1 MSTLRVTS
9 PLFPTTADSTRP
21 RIGTLAIAGASCCP
35 ALMPITLSRI
45 TVTACRVP
53 IDAPVATSFG
63 VMLNR
68 PAVFVRIEDR
78 DGAFGWGEIF
88 ANWPAAEAEHR
99 ARLLVEDMADL
110 LLGHR
115 FDGAKDLFTQLRDK
129 THIRALQC
137 GEWGPFRQVI
147 AGLDTAM
154 TDLEARR
161 AGLPVARFLNPD
173 ALQTLACYA
182 SGIAIAQ
189 AMDQIAQSRALGF
202 STFKVKVGFDQDR
215 DTTLLRAL
223 VQSLGTGETLCA
235 DANQAWDLPEAER
248 FVAACRD
255 LPLGWLEEPLPAD
268 APLTHWQALAAQC
281 PIPLAGG
288 ENITGTGGFADAIA
302 TGVFGVLQ
310 PDIAKWGGFSGCWP
324 VAKAIRSAGLR
335 YCPHFLGGGIGLV
348 ASAHLLAAAEGDG
361 LLEVDVNPNPLRDA
375 FDPWQGAA
383 TRGTLTLSDAPG
395 LNITDLP
402 DEIAHFVSYSR
413 DLHI

>member
-1 MSTLRVTS
+1 
-9 PLFPTTADSTRP
+9 
-21 RIGTLAIAGASCCP
+21 
-35 ALMPITLSRI
+35 MPITLSRI

-68 PAVFVRIEDR
+68 PAVFVRLEDS
-78 DGAFGWGEIF
+78 DGTFGWGEIF
-88 ANWPAAEAEHR
+88 ANWPAAGAEHR

-268 APLTHWQALAAQC
+268 APLTHWQALTAQC
-281 PIPLAGG
+281 PIPLAG
-288 ENITGTGGFADAIA
+288 
-302 TGVFGVLQ
+302 
-310 PDIAKWGGFSGCWP
+310 AKTSPGQAALPMPSPRAFSACCNPTSPNGAASAAAGPWRR
-324 VAKAIRSAGLR
+324 RSAAPGCATAR
-335 YCPHFLGGGIGLV
+335 T
-348 ASAHLLAAAEGDG
+348 SLAAVSA
-361 LLEVDVNPNPLRDA
+361 LSPRHIFWRRPR
-375 FDPWQGAA
+375 A
-383 TRGTLTLSDAPG
+383 TDFWKST
-395 LNITDLP
+395 
-402 DEIAHFVSYSR
+402 
-413 DLHI
+413 